1 MEKKYQKLYIW
12 SFIIVSG
19 IILMLLYTPLGG
31 NLHKSTYAYQEYNNT
46 SVNFGGRIANAPKRG
61 KYNQSSNN
69 DAININRS
77 GYSVLSK
84 PIVSP
89 SGSSSSFNST
99 ANYQPSNKSELSNT
113 GGSGAPGNGM
123 MALGSKGGSGN
134 SGSGS
139 VGGVGG
145 GLFSSGNSS
154 NSSGGVMQKGTQAGF
169 TPADPGGSD
178 DEEEDLGGPLPV
190 GNGLYFLLFMA
201 LIYGLFKFKN
211 Q

>member
-1 MEKKYQKLYIW
+1 
-12 SFIIVSG
+12 
-19 IILMLLYTPLGG
+19 MLLYTPLGG

-61 KYNQSSNN
+61 KYGNSSNN
-69 DAININRS
+69 DAVNINNKS
-77 GYSVLSK
+77 GYSALSR

-89 SGSSSSFNST
+89 SGSSSSFNSS
-99 ANYQPSNKSELSNT
+99 AHYQPSSLNKSELSNS
-113 GGSGAPGNGM
+113 GSGAGGNGM

-139 VGGVGG
+139 GGGVGG
-145 GLFSSGNSS
+145 GLFSSDNSS

-169 TPADPGGSD
+169 TPADPGGSG
-178 DEEEDLGGPLPV
+178 EEDEDLGAPLPV

-201 LIYGLFKFKN
+201 LIYSLFKLKN
-211 Q
+211 R